1 MAFGLCLIHNID
13 NYRMQVKE
21 REEEIKDIGFRYY
34 KMGYNGIPTQI
45 N

>member
-13 NYRMQVKE
+13 NYRMQASAK
-21 REEEIKDIGFRYY
+21 EEEIKDIGFKYY
-34 KMGYNGIPTQI
+34 KMGYNGVPTQI